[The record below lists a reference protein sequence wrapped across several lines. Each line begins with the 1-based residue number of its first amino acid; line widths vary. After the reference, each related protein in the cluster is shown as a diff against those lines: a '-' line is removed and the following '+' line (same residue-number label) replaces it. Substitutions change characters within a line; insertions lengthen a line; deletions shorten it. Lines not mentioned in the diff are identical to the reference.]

1 MGSLIR
7 TTAEGIVDTAGQ
19 PVFDIVAQIG
29 FDLGELENAPAADV
43 IIDFSNV
50 VTFDAV
56 VAYVERTGAALVS
69 GTTGYTP
76 EQMDRLRELGQNA
89 RVMHSG
95 NYSIGIAALRHLV
108 AQATRELPGFDCEIV
123 ETHHNQK
130 VDAPSGT
137 AKLLLDAVVEA
148 EPEAGYHPVYGR
160 EGMCGA
166 RDPKEIGMHSL
177 RGGTV
182 AGVHEVSFFGQDEEV
197 TLTHRATSRQIFVN
211 QAGTVA
217 VGQALLDACLDISG
231 GEGQF
236 AILSATSQAANQN
249 AWIDAMKKIME
260 EDDKYSKLELVEVA
274 YGDDE
279 PQKSTDQTAALLE
292 KYPDLKVICAPTTV
306 GIAAAA
312 KYLQDNESACKLT
325 GLGLPSEMLE
335 YTGADDEHSCP
346 YFYLWDMQGLGKL
359 SALTTIAL
367 VNEDITGALD
377 ETFTAGDLGDYTVTD
392 ADDGG
397 TEVVLGAPLK
407 FDTSNI
413 EEMAKLY

>member
-1 MGSLIR
+1 MNKKLVSTLLCGAMVLASATPAFAGVADGQKIALVGKSAGNAFFEIAASSFVE
-7 TTAEGIVDTAGQ
+7 TAEAEGATVDTVYPEAATA
-19 PVFDIVAQIG
+19 DAQIKVL
-29 FDLGELENAPAADV
+29 DNLISQQPDAICISANDVNA
-43 IIDFSNV
+43 
-50 VTFDAV
+50 
-56 VAYVERTGAALVS
+56 L
-69 GTTGYTP
+69 
-76 EQMDRLRELGQNA
+76 Q
-89 RVMHSG
+89 
-95 NYSIGIAALRHLV
+95 
-108 AQATRELPGFDCEIV
+108 
-123 ETHHNQK
+123 
-130 VDAPSGT
+130 
-137 AKLLLDAVVEA
+137 AKLEEAMDA
-148 EPEAGYHPVYGR
+148 GI
-160 EGMCGA
+160 
-166 RDPKEIGMHSL
+166 K
-177 RGGTV
+177 
-182 AGVHEVSFFGQDEEV
+182 VSSFDS
-197 TLTHRATSRQIFVN
+197 APNKDSRQVFVN

-217 VGQALLDACLDISG
+217 VAQALMDAVLDIAG
-231 GEGQF
+231 GEGQW

-260 EDDKYSKLELVEVA
+260 EDEKYSKLELVEVA

-359 SALTTIAL
+359 SAYATSAL
-367 VNEDITGALD
+367 ISDEITGALD
-377 ETFTAGDLGDYTVTD
+377 ETFTAGDLGEYTITE

-397 TEVVLGAPLK
+397 TEIVLGLPLQ
-407 FDTSNI
+407 FNSDNI

>member
-7 TTAEGIVDTAGQ
+7 TTAEGVVDAAGQ

-29 FDLGELENAPAADV
+29 FDLSELENAPAADV

-130 VDAPSGT
+130 VDA
-137 AKLLLDAVVEA
+137 LVEA

-197 TLTHRATSRQIFVN
+197 TLMHRATSRQIFVN
-211 QAGTVA
+211 G
-217 VGQALLDACLDISG
+217 AL
-231 GEGQF
+231 
-236 AILSATSQAANQN
+236 
-249 AWIDAMKKIME
+249 
-260 EDDKYSKLELVEVA
+260 
-274 YGDDE
+274 
-279 PQKSTDQTAALLE
+279 
-292 KYPDLKVICAPTTV
+292 
-306 GIAAAA
+306 AAA
-312 KYLQDNESACKLT
+312 QKLVT
-325 GLGLPSEMLE
+325 REPGF
-335 YTGADDEHSCP
+335 YT
-346 YFYLWDMQGLGKL
+346 
-359 SALTTIAL
+359 
-367 VNEDITGALD
+367 
-377 ETFTAGDLGDYTVTD
+377 
-392 ADDGG
+392 
-397 TEVVLGAPLK
+397 
-407 FDTSNI
+407 FDQV
-413 EEMAKLY
+413 MFA

>member
-1 MGSLIR
+1 MNKKIVSALLCGAMILGSAVPAMAGSADGKKIALVGKSAGNAFFEIAAKSFVE
-7 TTAEGIVDTAGQ
+7 TAEAEGATVDTVYPEAATA
-19 PVFDIVAQIG
+19 DAQIKVL
-29 FDLGELENAPAADV
+29 DNLISQDYDAICISANDVNA
-43 IIDFSNV
+43 
-50 VTFDAV
+50 
-56 VAYVERTGAALVS
+56 L
-69 GTTGYTP
+69 
-76 EQMDRLRELGQNA
+76 Q
-89 RVMHSG
+89 
-95 NYSIGIAALRHLV
+95 
-108 AQATRELPGFDCEIV
+108 
-123 ETHHNQK
+123 
-130 VDAPSGT
+130 
-137 AKLLLDAVVEA
+137 AKLQEA
-148 EPEAGYHPVYGR
+148 MD
-160 EGMCGA
+160 EGIKISCF
-166 RDPKEIGMHSL
+166 DS
-177 RGGTV
+177 
-182 AGVHEVSFFGQDEEV
+182 
-197 TLTHRATSRQIFVN
+197 ATNPDSRQIFVN

-312 KYLQDNESACKLT
+312 KYLQDNGSACKLT

-367 VNEDITGALD
+367 INDEITGALNRCKYRMEMKD
-377 ETFTAGDLGDYTVTD
+377 CTDIILLCIQNSLIISTAEESKYHTVCS
-392 ADDGG
+392 
-397 TEVVLGAPLK
+397 K
-407 FDTSNI
+407 
-413 EEMAKLY
+413 

>member
-7 TTAEGIVDTAGQ
+7 TTAEGIVNTAGE
-19 PVFDIVAQIG
+19 PVFDSVAQIG
-29 FDLGELENAPAADV
+29 FDLSELESAPAADV

-76 EQMDRLRELGQNA
+76 EQVDRLRELGQNA

-130 VDAPSGT
+130 GRRPQRHRQ
-137 AKLLLDAVVEA
+137 VVA
-148 EPEAGYHPVYGR
+148 RRRRRSRARGR
-160 EGMCGA
+160 LPPRLWPRGHVRA

-211 QAGTVA
+211 G
-217 VGQALLDACLDISG
+217 AL
-231 GEGQF
+231 
-236 AILSATSQAANQN
+236 
-249 AWIDAMKKIME
+249 
-260 EDDKYSKLELVEVA
+260 
-274 YGDDE
+274 
-279 PQKSTDQTAALLE
+279 
-292 KYPDLKVICAPTTV
+292 
-306 GIAAAA
+306 AAA
-312 KYLQDNESACKLT
+312 QKLVT
-325 GLGLPSEMLE
+325 REPGF
-335 YTGADDEHSCP
+335 YT
-346 YFYLWDMQGLGKL
+346 
-359 SALTTIAL
+359 
-367 VNEDITGALD
+367 
-377 ETFTAGDLGDYTVTD
+377 
-392 ADDGG
+392 
-397 TEVVLGAPLK
+397 
-407 FDTSNI
+407 FDQV
-413 EEMAKLY
+413 MFA